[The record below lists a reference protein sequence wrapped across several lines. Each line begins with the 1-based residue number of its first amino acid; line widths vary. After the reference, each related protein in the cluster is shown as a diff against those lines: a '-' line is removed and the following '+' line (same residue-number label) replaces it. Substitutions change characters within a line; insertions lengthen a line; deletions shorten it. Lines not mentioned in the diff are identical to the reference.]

1 MYVRSEVVPA
11 RPSVK
16 LESRVG
22 VENLPNLQPAAVW
35 APRKF
40 VVAVTT
46 PFVIVAGWIDKLP
59 VVFTTVPLPYSFEKI
74 MSEFI

>member
-1 MYVRSEVVPA
+1 MYVRSEVVPD

-16 LESRVG
+16 LESLVG
-22 VENLPNLQPAAVW
+22 VENLPNLQSAAVW

-46 PFVIVAGWIDKLP
+46 PFVTVAG
-59 VVFTTVPLPYSFEKI
+59 
-74 MSEFI
+74 